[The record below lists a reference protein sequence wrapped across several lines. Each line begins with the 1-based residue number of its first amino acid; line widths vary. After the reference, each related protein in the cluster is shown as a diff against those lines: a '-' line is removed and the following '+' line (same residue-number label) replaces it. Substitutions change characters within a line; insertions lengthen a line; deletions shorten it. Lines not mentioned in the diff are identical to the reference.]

1 MPRRSDNP
9 SDALT
14 NLHVAEAVKRGLIEV
29 KGDRI
34 TYNLATT
41 KTYGWG
47 DPEEWVRARTLAF
60 LVLERGYPINRIRT
74 EVQVPRR
81 TPSDFA
87 DIVVYRDDKCRDPY
101 LVVENKSAGQLP
113 RIESNGSSRH
123 LETLTHFGLS

>member
-74 EVQVPRR
+74 EVQCLGGRPAISPILLFIETTNAATRISLLKTNPQAR
-81 TPSDFA
+81 
-87 DIVVYRDDKCRDPY
+87 
-101 LVVENKSAGQLP
+101 LP